1 MRIRGGR
8 QTVVLVSCVGKK
20 LSRPAEAGELYQSP
34 WFKKARA
41 FAEHAGDRWFI
52 LSAEHGLLGPDWIV
66 APYDTTLKTMP
77 RAERKQWA
85 SSVMATLLNVL
96 RPRDRV
102 VILAGIAY
110 REFLEPSLRSRGYV
124 VEVPMRGL
132 GIGRQL
138 AWLSNNTI
146 TSQERN

>member
-1 MRIRGGR
+1 
-8 QTVVLVSCVGKK
+8 
-20 LSRPAEAGELYQSP
+20 
-34 WFKKARA
+34 
-41 FAEHAGDRWFI
+41 
-52 LSAEHGLLGPDWIV
+52 
-66 APYDTTLKTMP
+66 
-77 RAERKQWA
+77 
-85 SSVMATLLNVL
+85 LLNVL